1 MGISTEAGYVPCGE
15 EGVYESTAGDSVFVY
30 GDVSGEVL
38 AEGPSGGR
46 GGLPLRGRPFWLGRS
61 LCPSADSRPRGVS
74 LAVFVLARQDS
85 AALAPA

>member
-46 GGLPLRGRPFWLGRS
+46 GGPPLRGASFLAWSFALPFSRFAPSGR
-61 LCPSADSRPRGVS
+61 
-74 LAVFVLARQDS
+74 
-85 AALAPA
+85 